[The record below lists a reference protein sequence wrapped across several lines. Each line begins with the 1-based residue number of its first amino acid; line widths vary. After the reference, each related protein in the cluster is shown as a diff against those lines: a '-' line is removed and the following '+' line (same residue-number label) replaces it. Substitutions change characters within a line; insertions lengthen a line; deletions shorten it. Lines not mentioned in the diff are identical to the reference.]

1 MKIGRVLGGL
11 FCVMVLFIIF
21 GERGF
26 MDYRSLR
33 EKQITLEEANT
44 CLIKENSELKREV
57 TLLRSDARYIETV
70 ARRELGMV
78 RPGDRVYQ
86 FID

>member
-11 FCVMVLFIIF
+11 FLIMVLFIIF

-33 EKQITLEEANT
+33 EKQITLEEANS
-44 CLIKENSELKREV
+44 CLIKENNDLKREV

>member
-11 FCVMVLFIIF
+11 FLIMVLFIIF

-33 EKQITLEEANT
+33 EKQITLEEANA
-44 CLIKENSELKREV
+44 CLIKKNNDLKREV